1 MKHTYCRGLKT
12 LVSAGCP
19 CFLGIGAW
27 LTVLPL
33 PSNPDYSSCDLPS
46 FPSCCCCSPYPPRQG
61 ARLKEGGSL
70 VRTIL
75 WQYGRKLSGV
85 SLLDTSYP
93 VIECAL
99 AWRMQSIGGCSSAWV
114 RELGL
119 WDGDIGI
126 FASSSRALQWL
137 VGGEPSSWSGVN
149 WFTWRGPWPWIWKGL
164 HTPSKCHCA
173 SGVITL
179 YNQ

>member
-19 CFLGIGAW
+19 CFLGMGAW

-70 VRTIL
+70 VHTIL

-149 WFTWRGPWPWIWKGL
+149 
-164 HTPSKCHCA
+164 
-173 SGVITL
+173 
-179 YNQ
+179 